1 MAEGSAD
8 VREGTT
14 QGEQPASPGRFNP
27 AHVLKWETSQQ
38 RPGAS
43 RPGKGGGRDAD
54 GRSREAGRGHR
65 QGTRA
70 AREAAEARRWCLP
83 WRLQR
88 ARRHPASPRA
98 SVCDASLQSRTMK
111 MCWAEPAGV
120 WPRVWAARETDCG
133 RVLSWSVGGSKVYA
147 VRSSRSHPA
156 SQALLSRLHLE
167 KPSRL
172 PYPSWRCSKNTTR
185 PAAHPNQVSQLR
197 TLASQEQ
204 GACRFGV

>member
-1 MAEGSAD
+1 MS
-8 VREGTT
+8 EGTT

-43 RPGKGGGRDAD
+43 RPGKGGGMLT
-54 GRSREAGRGHR
+54 AGHER
-65 QGTRA
+65 QGGATGKERGQP
-70 AREAAEARRWCLP
+70 REAAEARRRCLP
-83 WRLQR
+83 RRLQR

-133 RVLSWSVGGSKVYA
+133 RILSWSVGGSKVYA

-156 SQALLSRLHLE
+156 SRALLSRLHLE

-197 TLASQEQ
+197 SLASQEQ